1 MWHSK
6 RMSHQGI
13 LCIKVSKESTTKTK
27 TMKQWKLTALTWDGH
42 EVDSTKVSANNREQ
56 AVKTAKQFMKWQ
68 GLSNKYRLKLIK

>member
-1 MWHSK
+1 
-6 RMSHQGI
+6 
-13 LCIKVSKESTTKTK
+13 
-27 TMKQWKLTALTWDGH
+27 MKQWKLTALTWDGH